1 MPSLGIYAEPDSFY
15 WIGQTRYY
23 IDSTDILI
31 TLPRLSGFLMVNNSK
46 SLFDSISDYIY
57 VSTESILL
65 VSPSLLT
72 SFFVTVT

>member
-46 SLFDSISDYIY
+46 SLFGSRSDY
-57 VSTESILL
+57 TADTKWSILL
-65 VSPSLLT
+65 VSPSLITNFL
-72 SFFVTVT
+72 VTMT